1 MLDTLN
7 IKFDADRT
15 SVAKVLKEN
24 GKAFVTL
31 SSADVN
37 IANSALYCIKFDKE
51 KNNLQLCQTKD
62 SSQHLTVVGNMQQ
75 DAKTKAWTLM
85 KTDRTVINLNLQ
97 FAAKVEEKPAQTPQV
112 EEKPAQTPQV
122 EEKPAQTPQVEE
134 KPAQT
139 PQVEEKPAQTPQVEE
154 KKEETKVEEKT
165 ESKPIEYKPGRFANV
180 GAKVIPTLSG
190 LVFKLYFALKAFPRK
205 LSPLAA
211 GLFSYVKAT
220 KLTYNS
226 PETAVKTA
234 KKYNP
239 RAVAAMYTVNTLQPE
254 ANRKQGTITAE
265 QRKKAAELQ
274 KESLAAAA
282 AKKAA
287 VTKED
292 NKKVTEST
300 EKSVTAQTK

>member
-97 FAAKVEEKPAQTPQV
+97 FAAK
-112 EEKPAQTPQV
+112 
-122 EEKPAQTPQVEE
+122 VEE